1 MSSIPPLFG
10 QFELNHKV
18 DRFELG
24 AAIRFNAK
32 KNIKDFNITEG
43 IDNHDLTPIVNENTT
58 EDLLKYAG
66 SPSWI
71 TAGLN
76 FRFELNN
83 NFSVL
88 ARLDNLL
95 NEHYIEFASG
105 VASPGRNLS
114 VSFMVN
120 F

>member
-10 QFELNHKV
+10 QFEVNYRVYKI
-18 DRFELG
+18 DLG

-32 KNIKDFNITEG
+32 KDIEDFNITEG
-43 IDNHDLTPIVNENTT
+43 IDNHDLTPIVNATATENT
-58 EDLLKYAG
+58 DIYYG
-66 SPSWI
+66 SPSWF
-71 TAGLN
+71 TLGFN
-76 FRFELNN
+76 GRYVVSS

-88 ARLDNLL
+88 ARLDNLFDQ
-95 NEHYIEFASG
+95 HYIEFASG

-114 VSFMVN
+114 VSLMAN